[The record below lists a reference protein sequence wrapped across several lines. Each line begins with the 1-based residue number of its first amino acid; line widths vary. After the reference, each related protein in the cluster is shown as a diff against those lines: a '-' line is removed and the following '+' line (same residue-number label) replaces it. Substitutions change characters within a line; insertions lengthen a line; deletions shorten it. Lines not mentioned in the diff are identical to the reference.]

1 MRAEND
7 IWNISILS
15 ETIRNDFASFGLLR
29 LLFLLFLLCRIIALP
44 IFINLS
50 DLNKARAVQGDAA
63 QRSSSAAVCN
73 QMRPKTICYTDW
85 STILRISAFRAEY
98 VSDLPRVCWRRW
110 CWRLHLAS
118 RQEPASIFSWPPRTD
133 PTWNFAEMVSLRL
146 LKVCSTVYQKYA
158 LWWFPAI

>member
-44 IFINLS
+44 ILINLS
-50 DLNKARAVQGDAA
+50 DLNTARAVQGDAA

-73 QMRPKTICYTDW
+73 QMRLKAICYTDR
-85 STILRISAFRAEY
+85 STSLRISAFRAEY
-98 VSDLPRVCWRRW
+98 VSDLPRVCWRR
-110 CWRLHLAS
+110 
-118 RQEPASIFSWPPRTD
+118 
-133 PTWNFAEMVSLRL
+133 
-146 LKVCSTVYQKYA
+146 
-158 LWWFPAI
+158 